1 MEENKEKDMRN
12 AYNQE
17 EAELIRKLVQ
27 LRQEQKVELEYL
39 LWTYVVKL
47 FSPVTSKL

>member
-27 LRQEQKVELEYL
+27 LRQ
-39 LWTYVVKL
+39 
-47 FSPVTSKL
+47 